1 MKRLP
6 AIILTLI
13 LVLSLSACGLPSNPE
28 IKQPSHITTNDN
40 EDGAQQNEQTKE
52 PSQAEVTIHE
62 TVLVDEVGIK
72 ITATGLESDAIFGSE
87 LKLLIENNSGKDL
100 TFQCRNASING
111 YMVGT
116 VMSVNVAN
124 GKKANDSLTFMEA
137 DLEACKIDAIA
148 DMEIAFH
155 IFDTSNWKTY
165 LDTSAIQVKTSIA
178 DTYPYR
184 YDDSGNLAYEG
195 NGVKIV
201 VKGLSEESC
210 ILGPSIVVYIEN
222 TSGQNLTVQTRNVSI
237 NGFMVNATFSCE
249 IAAGKRAVDAITF
262 LESDLEK
269 NGITAITD
277 VELSF
282 HIFDFETWN
291 TTVDTGAIQI
301 AF

>member
-201 VKGLSEESC
+201 VKGLSEESS

>member
-13 LVLSLSACGLPSNPE
+13 LVISLSACGLPSNPE

-62 TVLVDEVGIK
+62 TVLVDEAGIK

-111 YMVGT
+111 YMAGT
-116 VMSVNVAN
+116 VMSVNVAS

-201 VKGLSEESC
+201 VKGLSEESS

-222 TSGQNLTVQTRNVSI
+222 TSGQNLTVQTRDVSI

-282 HIFDFETWN
+282 HIFDSETWN

>member
-62 TVLVDEVGIK
+62 TVLVDEAGIK

-165 LDTSAIQVKTSIA
+165 LDTSAIQVKTSIT

-201 VKGLSEESC
+201 VKGLSEESS